1 MSRLDFLPDAN
12 TLADLCHRV
21 RGQTLTSGPRPA
33 KAHVRTSR
41 TDANFGSLG
50 VPSHNAAS
58 SPKPVTAHK
67 QVTAPTEAA
76 AELDA
81 PVLNAKTLPP
91 TQESL
96 LSEMDLRL
104 EDTDS
109 LDKRF
114 SHLVQWLETQ
124 ASAKAV
130 FITDTEGLAMAESNA
145 REGYMAAAGELGAVI
160 KNLLTVLPDVE
171 EGSTTL
177 QLRSGGNVELLWC
190 ETRLGRFAVGLV
202 LDRPLEPF
210 WSQLIP
216 AALQKVLALN
226 V

>member
-1 MSRLDFLPDAN
+1 
-12 TLADLCHRV
+12 
-21 RGQTLTSGPRPA
+21 
-33 KAHVRTSR
+33 
-41 TDANFGSLG
+41 
-50 VPSHNAAS
+50 
-58 SPKPVTAHK
+58 
-67 QVTAPTEAA
+67 
-76 AELDA
+76 
-81 PVLNAKTLPP
+81 
-91 TQESL
+91 
-96 LSEMDLRL
+96 
-104 EDTDS
+104 
-109 LDKRF
+109 
-114 SHLVQWLETQ
+114 
-124 ASAKAV
+124 
-130 FITDTEGLAMAESNA
+130 MAESNA

>member
-1 MSRLDFLPDAN
+1 MSRLDFLPDVN

-21 RGQTLTSGPRPA
+21 RGQTLGSGARSARPLGRGPRSEA
-33 KAHVRTSR
+33 KHKPV
-41 TDANFGSLG
+41 
-50 VPSHNAAS
+50 AS
-58 SPKPVTAHK
+58 SRATATPPHAAHEIT
-67 QVTAPTEAA
+67 QADTATVPTE
-76 AELDA
+76 LDG

-96 LSEMDLRL
+96 LSEIDQRL

-109 LDKRF
+109 LDRRF
-114 SHLVQWLETQ
+114 SHLVHWLETQ

-177 QLRSGGNVELLWC
+177 QLKGGGNVELLWC

-210 WSQLIP
+210 WSKLIP